1 MAPVLVEFELF
12 GLYCIQLLNEV
23 GNFFDHQLLG
33 SLYLMELKAELIFL
47 HFQCGQILEA
57 HLSDIL
63 QEEPF

>member
-1 MAPVLVEFELF
+1 MAPVLVKFELF
-12 GLYCIQLLNEV
+12 GLDCIQLLNEV
-23 GNFFDHQLLG
+23 ENFFDHQLLG

-47 HFQCGQILEA
+47 HSQCEQILEA